1 MGRKRQLGV
10 ALDDQLRSLLESLAS
25 KSDRS
30 IADEIRSRI
39 ERTIELDTLPPLVD
53 AASKSNRSIQAEV
66 TRRLM
71 HTFDQDLFDPATR
84 ELAIHI
90 MELARGIQENSG
102 CRWDEQ
108 PKAHEAL
115 VEGVTTLIEGLKPPA
130 TAEDQWGQDD
140 PRTVGRLLARSTLRR
155 REEAERDEQATSLQ
169 LERLR
174 EQMTA
179 RQVEVEAIAKR
190 HAAAV
195 ERMIAKPSAARSK
208 KGRKS

>member
-10 ALDDQLRSLLESLAS
+10 ALDDQVRSLLENLAS

-30 IADEIRSRI
+30 IADEIRNRI
-39 ERTIELDTLPPLVD
+39 ERTI
-53 AASKSNRSIQAEV
+53 
-66 TRRLM
+66 
-71 HTFDQDLFDPATR
+71 DQDLFDPATR
-84 ELAIHI
+84 KLGLAI

-102 CRWDEQ
+102 CRWYEQ

-115 VEGVTTLIEGLKPPA
+115 AEGVATLLDGLKPPA
-130 TAEDQWGQDD
+130 SAPTEDQWGPDD

-155 REEAERDEQATSLQ
+155 TKEIERDEQSTSLQ
-169 LERLR
+169 FERLR
-174 EQMTA
+174 GEMTA
-179 RQVEVEAIAKR
+179 RQDELKTTAKR

-195 ERMIAKPSAARSK
+195 ERMIAKPAGARSK

>member
-10 ALDDQLRSLLESLAS
+10 ALDDQVRALLENLAS

-30 IADEIRSRI
+30 IADEIRNRI
-39 ERTIELDTLPPLVD
+39 ERTI
-53 AASKSNRSIQAEV
+53 
-66 TRRLM
+66 
-71 HTFDQDLFDPATR
+71 DQDVFDPATR
-84 ELAIHI
+84 KLGLAI
-90 MELARGIQENSG
+90 MELAHGIQENSG
-102 CRWDEQ
+102 CRWYEQ

-115 VEGVTTLIEGLKPPA
+115 AEGVTTLIEGLKPPA
-130 TAEDQWGQDD
+130 TAEDQWGPDD

-169 LERLR
+169 FERLR

-179 RQVEVEAIAKR
+179 RQDELKAITKR

-195 ERMIAKPSAARSK
+195 ERMIAEPSAARSK

>member
-39 ERTIELDTLPPLVD
+39 ERTLELDTLAPLAD
-53 AASKSNRSIQAEV
+53 AATKSGRSIQAEV

-84 ELAIHI
+84 KLGLAI

-102 CRWDEQ
+102 CRWYEQ

-115 VEGVTTLIEGLKPPA
+115 AEGVTTLLEGFKPAAA
-130 TAEDQWGQDD
+130 TEDQWGQDD
-140 PRTVGRLLARSTLRR
+140 PQTVGRLLARSTLRR
-155 REEAERDEQATSLQ
+155 REGAERDEQATSLQ
-169 LERLR
+169 FERLR

-179 RQVEVEAIAKR
+179 RQDELKAIGKR

-195 ERMIAKPSAARSK
+195 ERMIAEPSAARSK